1 VSADLRAAPKSSIR
15 GPLAV
20 PTPDERAAELVVV
33 TPSEGPAR
41 AVELRGP
48 GLPPVRVFHAP
59 NPAVVRETAAALRA
73 FAAAVIREA
82 AGR

>member
-1 VSADLRAAPKSSIR
+1 MSADLRTAPQSLTR
-15 GPLAV
+15 GPVAV
-20 PTPDERAAELVVV
+20 PTPEERAAELVVV
-33 TPSEGPAR
+33 TPPEGAAR

-48 GLPPVRVFHAP
+48 GLAPVRVFHAP
-59 NPAVVRETAAALRA
+59 NPAVVRETAEALRA